1 MTSPVLSMVQHKYPT
16 ISPNLRNSKFR
27 IESFLSLGLGFVWD
41 LGFIIWNLLFEIE
54 DYLLNR

>member
-16 ISPNLRNSKFR
+16 ISPNLQNSKFR

-41 LGFIIWNLLFEIE
+41 SGFVIWNLLFEIE

>member
-41 LGFIIWNLLFEIE
+41 SEFVIWNLLFEIE